1 MECKFDK
8 SRNSSILL
16 TNVGQ
21 SKGVESG
28 GGAAAAHFVEDKCD
42 VKLCGLSRIT
52 SKNKKF
58 VFKNAF

>member
-1 MECKFDK
+1 MESKFDK

-21 SKGVESG
+21 RKGVESG

-42 VKLCGLSRIT
+42 VKLCGLSRTT
-52 SKNKKF
+52 SKN
-58 VFKNAF
+58 